1 MSEETKESKFNTK
14 IFLRYGIH
22 LLITLIFAAG
32 VAWFSNEIIL
42 EKAWNERL
50 WTSNGGR
57 TRLSSVLEAPPW

>member
-1 MSEETKESKFNTK
+1 MNEQTKESKFNTK

-42 EKAWNERL
+42 EKAWNERYFIFSGTCL
-50 WTSNGGR
+50 AVIA
-57 TRLSSVLEAPPW
+57 L